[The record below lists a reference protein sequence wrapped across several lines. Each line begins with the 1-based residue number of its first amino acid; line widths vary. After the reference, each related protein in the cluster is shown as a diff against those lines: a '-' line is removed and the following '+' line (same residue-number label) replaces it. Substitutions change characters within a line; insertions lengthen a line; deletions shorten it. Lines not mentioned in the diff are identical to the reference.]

1 MKSTVQTCSLEQAV
15 VNGDIDALK
24 KFLKSG
30 ENINVMDINGEPPLF
45 IPIVNGDMDTLKFC
59 LVHSDV
65 NMTSEDDKTALMI
78 AVEMNDMD
86 MVKKLIKA
94 GISLRQTE
102 KKNFKTILKFLSFH
116 EKETMNFSLL
126 FCFQI

>member
-1 MKSTVQTCSLEQAV
+1 MKSTIQACHLEQSI

-30 ENINVMDINGEPPLF
+30 ENINVLDINGEPLLF
-45 IPIVNGDMDTLKFC
+45 IPIVNGDMDTLKIC
-59 LVHSDV
+59 LMYSDV
-65 NMTSEDDKTALMI
+65 NMTSDDDKTALML

-94 GISLRQTE
+94 GMSLTDTYKQV
-102 KKNFKTILKFLSFH
+102 
-116 EKETMNFSLL
+116 
-126 FCFQI
+126 

>member
-1 MKSTVQTCSLEQAV
+1 MKSTIQACHLEQSI

-30 ENINVMDINGEPPLF
+30 ENINVLDINGEPLLF
-45 IPIVNGDMDTLKFC
+45 IPIVNGDMDTLKIC
-59 LVHSDV
+59 LMYSDA
-65 NMTSEDDKTALMI
+65 NLTSEDDKTALMI

-94 GISLRQTE
+94 GMSLTDTYKQV
-102 KKNFKTILKFLSFH
+102 
-116 EKETMNFSLL
+116 
-126 FCFQI
+126 

>member
-1 MKSTVQTCSLEQAV
+1 MQTSSLEQAV
-15 VNGDIDALK
+15 VNGDTDALR

-30 ENINVMDINGEPPLF
+30 ENINVMDINGEPLLF
-45 IPIVNGDMDTLKFC
+45 IPIVSGDMETLKFC
-59 LVHSDV
+59 LMHSDV

-94 GISLRQTE
+94 GMSLRQTE
-102 KKNFKTILKFLSFH
+102 KNSKKSMKKKL
-116 EKETMNFSLL
+116 
-126 FCFQI
+126 

>member
-1 MKSTVQTCSLEQAV
+1 MKSTIEACHLEQAI

-30 ENINVMDINGEPPLF
+30 ENINVLDINGEPLLF

-65 NMTSEDDKTALMI
+65 NMTNEDDKTALMI

-94 GISLRQTE
+94 GKSLTNTY
-102 KKNFKTILKFLSFH
+102 KH
-116 EKETMNFSLL
+116 V
-126 FCFQI
+126 